1 MKKRILTTVGIVL
14 SLAVIAVSAFTV
26 VYATNSEAN
35 IPSDTS
41 MVKEVKLSETSEF
54 ETMITFEEHEASQVS
69 SPALT
74 AEVYERIETYDIEE
88 LTTLMAN
95 CEGRMGSA
103 NTMAEAARALG
114 YEESHP
120 VIILAQ
126 EEYDNAELDYQ
137 YYVGLM
143 ETAKWNVRKE
153 EYPVA
158 TQVWLY
164 LTDTMGLSDRV
175 AAGILGNMMAEVGGQ
190 TLNLQPGLYGHS
202 SHSYYGICQWSA
214 QYFPAVQGKDLDY
227 QLEFLSKT
235 IEDEFSS
242 YGRLYQSGFTYEDF
256 KQIDNEQDAAL
267 AFAKIYERC
276 NSKHYNIRLSN
287 AVEAYEYF
295 AE

>member
-41 MVKEVKLSETSEF
+41 MVEVELTEESEL
-54 ETMITFEEHEASQVS
+54 ETMVTFEEHEAPLVS
-69 SPALT
+69 TPALT
-74 AEVYERIETYDIEE
+74 AEVHERIETYDIEE
-88 LTTLMAN
+88 LTTLIAN

-103 NTMAEAARALG
+103 TMMAEAARALG
-114 YEESHP
+114 YDELNP
-120 VIILAQ
+120 VIKLAQ
-126 EEYDNAELDYQ
+126 EEYDNAELDYE
-137 YYVGLM
+137 YYAGLM

-164 LTDTMGLSDRV
+164 LTDTMGLSDRA
-175 AAGILGNMMAEVGGQ
+175 AAGIMGNLMAEVGGQ

-202 SHSYYGICQWSA
+202 TNSYYGICQWSA
-214 QYFPAVQGKDLDY
+214 SYYPSVQGKNLDY
-227 QLEFLSKT
+227 QLEFLANT
-235 IEDEFSS
+235 IEKEFSS
-242 YGRLYQSGFTYEDF
+242 YGSLYQSGFTYEDF
-256 KQIDNEQDAAL
+256 KQMNNEQDAAL

-276 NSKHYNIRLSN
+276 NSKHYNVRLNN
-287 AVEAYEYF
+287 AVKAYEYF
-295 AE
+295 VN

>member
-1 MKKRILTTVGIVL
+1 MKKRIMTTVGVIL
-14 SLAVIAVSAFTV
+14 ALAVMGITAFTV

-41 MVKEVKLSETSEF
+41 MVEVELTEESEL
-54 ETMITFEEHEASQVS
+54 ETMVTFEEHEAPFVS
-69 SPALT
+69 TPALM
-74 AEVYERIETYDIEE
+74 AEVHERIETYDIEE
-88 LTTLMAN
+88 LTTLIAS

-103 NTMAEAARALG
+103 TMMAEAARALG
-114 YEESHP
+114 YDELNP
-120 VIILAQ
+120 VIKLAQ
-126 EEYDNAELDYQ
+126 EEYDNAELDYE

-164 LTDTMGLSDRV
+164 LTDTMGLSERA
-175 AAGILGNMMAEVGGQ
+175 AAGIMGNLMAEVGGQ

-202 SHSYYGICQWSA
+202 TNSYYGICQWSA
-214 QYFPAVQGKDLDY
+214 SYYPSVQGKNLDY
-227 QLEFLSKT
+227 QLEFLANT
-235 IEDEFSS
+235 IEKEFSS
-242 YGRLYQSGFTYEDF
+242 YGNLYQSGFTYEDF
-256 KQIDNEQDAAL
+256 KQMNNEQDAAL

-276 NSKHYNIRLSN
+276 NSKHYNVRLNN

-295 AE
+295 VN